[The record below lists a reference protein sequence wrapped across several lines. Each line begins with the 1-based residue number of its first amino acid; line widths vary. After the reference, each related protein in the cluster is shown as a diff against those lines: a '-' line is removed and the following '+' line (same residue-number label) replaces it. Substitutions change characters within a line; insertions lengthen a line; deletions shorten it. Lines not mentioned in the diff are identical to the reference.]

1 MKKRVTTAKLRNCS
15 MHRPP
20 TIPPLQV
27 AAGSTSVFVPAE
39 RPDGEDSDT
48 ADTEGSAQAEASLDA
63 STAGNKL
70 AAAAAAKEASTGDSG
85 ISTQVRVEAPHAKQ
99 AMPQGGPGS
108 GAAGLAALQAKVAA
122 AERHGAAAEQPTAP
136 TSPRGRALH
145 SSLSIFEREAAA
157 TAGDAGFTIPT
168 APQWEDGEGRAEQGQ
183 PAEEGELEE
192 QEEDDAGEEEIAGLS
207 GSPDI
212 AVNLLPAGQPLSS
225 AAAADRAALESWR
238 RSSSIGNGSGG
249 QKRGSLRGGLRRRT
263 TSTQG
268 EP

>member
-1 MKKRVTTAKLRNCS
+1 
-15 MHRPP
+15 MHCPLP
-20 TIPPLQV
+20 FKSLQV

-39 RPDGEDSDT
+39 RLDGEDSDT
-48 ADTEGSAQAEASLDA
+48 ADTEGSAQAEVSLDA

-85 ISTQVRVEAPHAKQ
+85 AISTHERVEAQQAKQ
-99 AMPQGGPGS
+99 ATPQGGPGS
-108 GAAGLAALQAKVAA
+108 GATRLAALQAKVAA
-122 AERHGAAAEQPTAP
+122 AERHAAAAEQAAAP
-136 TSPRGRALH
+136 TSPRGRVLH

-157 TAGDAGFTIPT
+157 AAVDAGFTIPT
-168 APQWEDGEGRAEQGQ
+168 APQWEEGEGGAKQGQ
-183 PAEEGELEE
+183 PAEEGEQEE
-192 QEEDDAGEEEIAGLS
+192 QEEDEEAGEEEIAGLS

-225 AAAADRAALESWR
+225 AGAADRAALESWR
-238 RSSSIGNGSGG
+238 RSSSLGNGSGG
-249 QKRGSLRGGLRRRT
+249 QRRGSLRVGLRRRT